1 MTAPTRNYQWRHWL
15 FGLVVLLLVS
25 CLETACVTSKDPRV
39 IATSTETPVNRIERG
54 LMDATDLPFGWR
66 RESTGVPQDL
76 VGGIMARY
84 RDYRGS
90 VNTPIFV
97 RAGQS
102 IALYASVGE
111 SEAAFQRATAEMF
124 PAGYEDQWPHP
135 PELNFTTHADVIR
148 VGCSDGVFNG
158 IPVHTCRIVARYD
171 KLVTTL
177 RGQVFEDRWL
187 TMEQFRHL
195 LERVDAKMEKI
206 REPRADSAPT
216 SEP

>member
-1 MTAPTRNYQWRHWL
+1 MTAPTGNYQWRRWL
-15 FGLVVLLLVS
+15 FGLVGLLLVS

-66 RESTGVPQDL
+66 LDSTGVPRDL
-76 VGGIMARY
+76 PGGIARY
-84 RDYRGS
+84 RDYRGPVGS
-90 VNTPIFV
+90 PIFV

-102 IALYASVGE
+102 VALYATIE
-111 SEAAFQRATAEMF
+111 DSEAAYEETAANEIPATYVDKWPWPRDLDFATRA
-124 PAGYEDQWPHP
+124 DQ
-135 PELNFTTHADVIR
+135 III
-148 VGCSDGVFNG
+148 GCHDGVFND
-158 IPVHTCRIVARYD
+158 IPASTCRIAARYGL
-171 KLVTTL
+171 LVTIVNA
-177 RGQVFEDRWL
+177 QVFKDRWL

-206 REPRADSAPT
+206 REPQADSAPI